1 MNLLPRFELIS
12 LLISMAALVV
22 VIWQT
27 RALRL
32 QLRANFHQE
41 YVRRYIDIIKQ
52 IPVKALY
59 DPHMSLADCELESTD
74 FKITARLYFWTI
86 QEEYDLHRKNMLPR
100 GQWDIW
106 DGQFRIMMENKWL
119 QEAWYAIHKSLA
131 LPGSFIN
138 YVQGVCSKTG
148 LDKVNI

>member
-1 MNLLPRFELIS
+1 MV
-12 LLISMAALVV
+12 ALAV

-27 RALRL
+27 RAFRL

-52 IPVKALY
+52 IPVKAFY
-59 DPHMSLADCELESTD
+59 DTEMSLADCEMEKPD

-86 QEEYDLHRKNMLPR
+86 QEEYDLHVKNMLPK

-106 DGQFRIMMENKWL
+106 DGQFRIMMQNKWL
-119 QEAWYAIHKSLA
+119 QEAWSAIHRSLA
-131 LPGSFIN
+131 LPGPFIN
-138 YVQGVCSKTG
+138 YVHDVLKSE
-148 LDKVNI
+148 NNAR

>member
-1 MNLLPRFELIS
+1 MGMNLLTLFELIS
-12 LLISMAALVV
+12 LFISIAALVV

-52 IPVKALY
+52 IPVKVLH
-59 DPHMSLADCELESTD
+59 DPDMSLADCEIERSD

-86 QEEYDLHRKNMLPR
+86 QEEYDLHEKNMLPK

-106 DGQFRIMMENKWL
+106 DDQFRIMMENKWL
-119 QEAWYAIHKSLA
+119 QEAWFAIHKSLA
-131 LPGSFIN
+131 LPGSFIH
-138 YVQGVCSKTG
+138 YVQDVLK
-148 LDKVNI
+148 L